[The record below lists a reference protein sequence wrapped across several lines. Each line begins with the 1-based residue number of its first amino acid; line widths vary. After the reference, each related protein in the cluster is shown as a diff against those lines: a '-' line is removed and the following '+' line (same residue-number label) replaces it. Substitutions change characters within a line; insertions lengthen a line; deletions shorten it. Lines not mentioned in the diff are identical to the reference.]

1 MTTVLTVLGLI
12 AIVIAVLFVYAMCLA
27 GSRWQP
33 LDDPKSQ
40 ADAKEE
46 EDHDVF

>member
-27 GSRWQP
+27 GSRWRP
-33 LDDPKSQ
+33 LDDPKSNSN
-40 ADAKEE
+40 AKEE
-46 EDHDVF
+46 EDHDVQ

>member
-12 AIVIAVLFVYAMCLA
+12 AIVIAVLFVYAMYLA

-33 LDDPKSQ
+33 LEDPKSQ

-46 EDHDVF
+46 DHDVF

>member
-1 MTTVLTVLGLI
+1 MTTILTVLGLI
-12 AIVIAVLFVYAMCLA
+12 AVVIAVLFVYAMCLA

-33 LDDPKSQ
+33 LEDEKSQ
-40 ADAKEE
+40 ADAKEA